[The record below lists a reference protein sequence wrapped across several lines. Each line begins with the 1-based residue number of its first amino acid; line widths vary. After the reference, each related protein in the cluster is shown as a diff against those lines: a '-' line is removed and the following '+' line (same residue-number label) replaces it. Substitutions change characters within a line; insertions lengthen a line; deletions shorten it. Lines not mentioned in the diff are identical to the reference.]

1 MKTIL
6 RDFLSSLLS
15 ENWVD
20 ASLLPITLIIITLTA
35 ILAYLFCHSV
45 ISVIVKTATRRTK
58 SDWDDDILNER
69 FLKAFSQLAPAI
81 VVAYLLPDAFDNES
95 KMYVWFTKLT
105 EFYIV
110 WAFVHLANQL
120 LQNLYDAFD
129 KRQKY
134 KIHTLRGVF
143 QILVEI
149 FNVVV
154 LHIDYQRVT
163 NDYFQPG
170 NNTVTPEVFYRHF
183 PECIGTWRMTG

>member
-95 KMYVWFTKLT
+95 KMYVWLTKLT

-120 LQNLYDAFD
+120 
-129 KRQKY
+129 KKT
-134 KIHTLRGVF
+134 KSGI
-143 QILVEI
+143 ILTGSAKEK
-149 FNVVV
+149 
-154 LHIDYQRVT
+154 
-163 NDYFQPG
+163 
-170 NNTVTPEVFYRHF
+170 PEVAEVIAVGPAARW
-183 PECIGTWRMTG
+183 TARRSS